1 MSEELNVI
9 TEPNEQPSLMPGF
22 KSTCIRIGA
31 MMIVVFAVRGL
42 CSLLLSLTAPLYN
55 DWSGFPKTL
64 LDVMAAVI
72 FLNIIPITAGI
83 FILKFDIKSKK
94 RELYA
99 KPRYFGRSFGVFP
112 AGYGLAIACSLI
124 TSIIGMLF
132 PEGTAISDSFKGAQ
146 DALSAHDTASAA
158 LRVLHTVILAPIF
171 EEFWFRGMVLH
182 TLKPYGNGFAIFV
195 SSLLFG
201 LTHANLGQFLFT
213 TAIGVVLGYVAVQ
226 TGSIIPTMIMH
237 AMFNSIGTITSLLLM
252 NNDIQEYILLLNLG
266 LVPDE
271 TPAAVTVFLIWMTSV
286 LLFALVGFI
295 MAIVKLVHIKRY
307 RVPKVQTELSAKTR
321 WRVFLSRPTVII
333 MLLMAF
339 DTMTFVFITRKLYE
353 IIVKM
358 FY

>member
-1 MSEELNVI
+1 MSEELNI
-9 TEPNEQPSLMPGF
+9 INEPNEQPSLMPGF
-22 KSTCIRIGA
+22 KSACVRIGA
-31 MMIVVFAVRGL
+31 MMIIVFAVRCL
-42 CSLLLSLTAPLYN
+42 CTLLLSFTAPLYEG
-55 DWSGFPKTL
+55 WRGFPKTL

-94 RELYA
+94 KELYA

-112 AGYGLAIACSLI
+112 AGYGLAMACSLI
-124 TSIIGMLF
+124 TVLIGMLF
-132 PEGTAISDSFKGAQ
+132 PEGTAISNSFKGAQ
-146 DALSAHDTASAA
+146 NALSANDPASAV
-158 LRVLHTVILAPIF
+158 LRAVHAVILAPIF

-182 TLKPYGNGFAIFV
+182 TLRPYGNGFAIFV

-252 NNDIQEYILLLNLG
+252 NHDIQEYILLLNLG

-271 TPAAVTVFLIWMTSV
+271 TPASVTVFLIWTTAV
-286 LLFALVGFI
+286 LLFALIGFI

-307 RVPKVQTELSAKTR
+307 RVPKVQTELSSKTR
-321 WRVFLSRPTVII
+321 WKVFLSRPTIII

-339 DTMTFVFITRKLYE
+339 DTMTFVFVTQKLYE
-353 IIVKM
+353 IVKS